1 MHASSCERRARLR
14 PPHEDHPDTNLCY
27 AGRVTESPHPPDPRV
42 GSVIQDRYRILD
54 VVASGGMGVVY
65 RGERIQL
72 GRPVAIKFL
81 HPWVAAEQSFLQR
94 FDVEAHAMSRL
105 NHPNC
110 VSVIDFGVEEVPFL
124 VMDFVAGRSLRFVIE
139 SEKLPVARVLGLGRQ
154 ILSGL
159 AHAHAQGIVHRD
171 LKPEN
176 IVVTDSPGLVD
187 HLRILDFGLAKLH
200 DGPAL
205 TVGMAVGT
213 PSYMAPEQT
222 LEDGIIDGR
231 TDIYSVG
238 LLFFE
243 MLTGRKPFVT
253 DNVAELLLMQQRHRA
268 PRMGTDKTGAK
279 FSEALEAFVAKA
291 LAKTPGDRFGSADEM
306 AEAMDRLPESAAMH
320 AGTAATVVMPA
331 PEDAGTSAADIDKT
345 LSDKT
350 LVDSKLVSAAA
361 QAIEE
366 AKKQK
371 PEPRPRFW
379 QTWSRRRRWLV
390 AGVVGTALVVV
401 CGALLQS
408 SRKTTKVAQAGKTPA
423 PAVLPV
429 PAPAD
434 ELSPMGQDNT
444 PGLADAAQLVRLGVS
459 DQAITVLQD
468 IRRNYPLSAYTNF
481 LLAVTYFDKMW
492 WSIGR
497 EHALAAMNLDPAYRR
512 SPKLV
517 KLFIRSLMSDSFWE
531 KAAAILEQDLAEVA
545 PTYLQEAAQSDR
557 SARVRARAGQVL
569 ANISARPPVM
579 APTAGRGR

>member
-1 MHASSCERRARLR
+1 
-14 PPHEDHPDTNLCY
+14 
-27 AGRVTESPHPPDPRV
+27 
-42 GSVIQDRYRILD
+42 VIQDRYRILD

-81 HPWVAAEQSFLQR
+81 HPWVASEQSFLQR
-94 FDVEAHAMSRL
+94 FDVEAQAMSRL

-110 VSVIDFGVEEVPFL
+110 VSVIDFGVHEVPFL

-139 SEKLPVARVLGLGRQ
+139 NEKLPPARVLGLGRQ

-159 AHAHAQGIVHRD
+159 SHAHAQGIVHRD

-187 HLRILDFGLAKLH
+187 HARILDFGLAKLH
-200 DGPAL
+200 DGPSL

-222 LEDGIIDGR
+222 LEEGIIDGR
-231 TDIYSVG
+231 TDIYAVG

-243 MLTGRKPFVT
+243 MLTGRKPYVT
-253 DNVAELLLMQQRHRA
+253 DNVAELLLMQQRHPA
-268 PRMGTDKTGAK
+268 PRMGTDRAGAK
-279 FSEALEAFVAKA
+279 FSDALEAFVAKA
-291 LAKTPGDRFGSADEM
+291 LAKASGDRFASADEM
-306 AEAMDRLPESAAMH
+306 AEAMDHLPESAAMH
-320 AGTAATVVMPA
+320 AGTAATVVMAAPA
-331 PEDAGTSAADIDKT
+331 DAGTSAGTDSDKT

-361 QAIEE
+361 LALEA
-366 AKKQK
+366 AKKPK

-379 QTWSRRRRWLV
+379 KAWSRRRRWLV
-390 AGVVGTALVVV
+390 AATVGATLAGVGGLV
-401 CGALLQS
+401 LLS
-408 SRKTTKVAQAGKTPA
+408 SHKATKVAA
-423 PAVLPV
+423 PRKALAAPTAPV
-429 PAPAD
+429 PSPAD
-434 ELSPMGQDNT
+434 ELSPMGQDDT

-497 EHALAAMNLDPAYRR
+497 EHAQAAMNLDPAYRR
-512 SPKLV
+512 SPKLA

-545 PTYLQEAAQSDR
+545 PTYLQEAAQNDR
-557 SARVRARAGQVL
+557 SARVRARAGQIL
-569 ANISARPPVM
+569 ASISGRPPVIP
-579 APTAGRGR
+579 PTAGRSR

>member
-1 MHASSCERRARLR
+1 
-14 PPHEDHPDTNLCY
+14 
-27 AGRVTESPHPPDPRV
+27 
-42 GSVIQDRYRILD
+42 
-54 VVASGGMGVVY
+54 
-65 RGERIQL
+65 
-72 GRPVAIKFL
+72 
-81 HPWVAAEQSFLQR
+81 VAAEPSVLQR
-94 FDVEAHAMSRL
+94 FDVEAQAMSRL

-110 VSVIDFGVEEVPFL
+110 VSVIDFGVDQVPFL

-139 SEKLPVARVLGLGRQ
+139 NEKLSVARVLGLGRQ
-154 ILSGL
+154 ILAGL
-159 AHAHAQGIVHRD
+159 SHAHAQGIVHRD

-187 HLRILDFGLAKLH
+187 HVRILDFGLAKLH

-253 DNVAELLLMQQRHRA
+253 DNVAELLLMQQRQPA
-268 PRMGTDKTGAK
+268 PRMGLDRTGAK

-291 LAKTPGDRFGSADEM
+291 LAKVPGDRFASANEM
-306 AEAMDRLPESAAMH
+306 AEAMDHLPESAAMH

-331 PEDAGTSAADIDKT
+331 PADVGTSAADIDKT
-345 LSDKT
+345 ISDKT

-361 QAIEE
+361 LAIEE
-366 AKKQK
+366 AKKPK
-371 PEPRPRFW
+371 PAPRPRFW
-379 QTWSRRRRWLV
+379 KTWSRRRR
-390 AGVVGTALVVV
+390 LVVV
-401 CGALLQS
+401 TVGAALVGVCGLVLLS
-408 SRKTTKVAQAGKTPA
+408 SHKTTKAAQAHDKALSPAVA
-423 PAVLPV
+423 PA

-497 EHALAAMNLDPAYRR
+497 EHAQAAMNLDPAYRR
-512 SPKLV
+512 SPKLA

-557 SARVRARAGQVL
+557 SARVRSRAGQIL
-569 ANISARPPVM
+569 ANISARPPLPP
-579 APTAGRGR
+579 PTSGRGP